1 MIFALIKDVIFRLI
15 CFLCSV
21 RMAICVLFAFAS
33 FSIVAFSR
41 VLWITLLGEIN
52 EAVGEIYT
60 CARVLFLKMSILA
73 SWVLTILVRSWF
85 QHLFI
90 YPDGRLFTFPSNSIE
105 QSMVDIQWFLE
116 KLQILL
122 RDTYT
127 FRFYTTL

>member
-1 MIFALIKDVIFRLI
+1 
-15 CFLCSV
+15 
-21 RMAICVLFAFAS
+21 
-33 FSIVAFSR
+33 
-41 VLWITLLGEIN
+41 
-52 EAVGEIYT
+52 
-60 CARVLFLKMSILA
+60 MSILA

>member
-1 MIFALIKDVIFRLI
+1 MIFALIKDLIFRLI

-73 SWVLTILVRSWF
+73 SRVLTILVRSWF

-105 QSMVDIQWFLE
+105 QSMVDIQ
-116 KLQILL
+116 
-122 RDTYT
+122 
-127 FRFYTTL
+127 

>member
-1 MIFALIKDVIFRLI
+1 MIFALIKDLIFRLI

-60 CARVLFLKMSILA
+60 FARV
-73 SWVLTILVRSWF
+73 
-85 QHLFI
+85 
-90 YPDGRLFTFPSNSIE
+90 
-105 QSMVDIQWFLE
+105 
-116 KLQILL
+116 QIPVPVSLGTGVT
-122 RDTYT
+122 R
-127 FRFYTTL
+127 